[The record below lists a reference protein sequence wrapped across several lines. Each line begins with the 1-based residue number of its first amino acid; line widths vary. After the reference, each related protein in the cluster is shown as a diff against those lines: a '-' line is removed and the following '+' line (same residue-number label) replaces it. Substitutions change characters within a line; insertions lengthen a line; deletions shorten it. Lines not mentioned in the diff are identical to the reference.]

1 MRRPGAAVEAQVV
14 GRHVHRAA
22 PRRAPLSARAAHVE
36 AELDVEPL
44 VAVVEGRHR
53 RGPAGRG
60 RGGRGAGA
68 GVPGRGGLE
77 RGNHLIH
84 GDCRNERH
92 EPQPVRDELVV
103 EHRGVGLDLDEVDR
117 DRRDLEK
124 KKKKEESFFLQ
135 ELKRLSFSSS
145 PAPTSIFIPPFF
157 HLFHHQLHLTSAIMI
172 LRSAFAN
179 ATSTP
184 ASTNSQ

>member
-1 MRRPGAAVEAQVV
+1 
-14 GRHVHRAA
+14 
-22 PRRAPLSARAAHVE
+22 
-36 AELDVEPL
+36 
-44 VAVVEGRHR
+44 
-53 RGPAGRG
+53 
-60 RGGRGAGA
+60 
-68 GVPGRGGLE
+68 
-77 RGNHLIH
+77 
-84 GDCRNERH
+84 
-92 EPQPVRDELVV
+92 VRDELVV

-124 KKKKEESFFLQ
+124 KKKKEKRVFFK

-145 PAPTSIFIPPFF
+145 PAPTSISSRPSFTSFTTNST
-157 HLFHHQLHLTSAIMI
+157 LTSAIMI